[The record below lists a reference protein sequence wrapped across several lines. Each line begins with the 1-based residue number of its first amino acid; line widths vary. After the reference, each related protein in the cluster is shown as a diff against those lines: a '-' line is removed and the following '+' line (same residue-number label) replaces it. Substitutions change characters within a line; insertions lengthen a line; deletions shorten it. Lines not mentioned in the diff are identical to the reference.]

1 MLKVGSRP
9 FLNVRPPPLQGGEGV
24 QSLMGKKGCLSGP
37 ARAESPLPPIFPFE
51 QWRLMGRERGSHGW
65 NKAAGLEPP
74 STGGGCR
81 RSCETLRLGDRNTER
96 LANGETFAPLS
107 GRRQDC
113 DRPRLCSGFRGR
125 CSCSPANFFKTSV
138 KEITVW
144 PKKSDTMK
152 FTHQMPSSS
161 KDSTFHYANQS
172 RRTNTP
178 QSSDEHGERTVSKCG
193 NAWRMLGGCDLM
205 GRRVR
210 NWGVSI

>member
-9 FLNVRPPPLQGGEGV
+9 FLNVLPPPLQGGEGV
-24 QSLMGKKGCLSGP
+24 QSLRGKKGCLSGP

-74 STGGGCR
+74 PRGGGCR
-81 RSCETLRLGDRNTER
+81 RSCETLHLGDRNTER

-125 CSCSPANFFKTSV
+125 CSCSPTNFFKTSV
-138 KEITVW
+138 KEITEEIRHNEIHTPNAILIKRFNV
-144 PKKSDTMK
+144 PLCEPIPQNKHTAE
-152 FTHQMPSSS
+152 QRR
-161 KDSTFHYANQS
+161 A
-172 RRTNTP
+172 RRTNGVKMR
-178 QSSDEHGERTVSKCG
+178 ECMA
-193 NAWRMLGGCDLM
+193 NA
-205 GRRVR
+205 RRV
-210 NWGVSI
+210 